1 LTVDV
6 DDLIDEFL
14 EEKEYVEFRKP
25 YWLFLDSQ
33 EEMEWGLFN
42 YFPEAHYKKA
52 IDQAFQERAER
63 RLNSKSETDYQSRVD
78 DQ

>member
-33 EEMEWGLFN
+33 EEMGGA
-42 YFPEAHYKKA
+42 YS
-52 IDQAFQERAER
+52 IIFQKRIT
-63 RLNSKSETDYQSRVD
+63 KGD
-78 DQ
+78 